1 MGSIKLT
8 QPLLK
13 LQSSLTQL
21 MIDAPFEY
29 FSFLDGLFEERYS
42 IRQVGIE
49 RQELQF
55 WRNNNLISLPES
67 PTEKREWVKVSFFQL
82 IWLKLIAEMRRLGM
96 PLETIKEVKKFFFSI
111 DDEIIDGLYKEL
123 LNNPIFHNLYEATG
137 LNAHEELRRN
147 ASNFKLALQEKLTH
161 FILLTIGLLDSNTPT
176 YLIIEP
182 GKDPE
187 LISLSDK
194 FLEEISLEKSF
205 LRKTSF
211 YTIYLNALFES
222 YFQSEKISEEDYQRT
237 FKLTKAE
244 RQIIQLLRKEGVKE
258 VRVRF
263 NQQRKK
269 GILTVE
275 IVENADLNTMKGKL
289 NGILEKGKFKQVIIQ
304 TEGNNLVFV
313 EQTTKLKIENE

>member
-1 MGSIKLT
+1 MKPNHTNLSPFNRK
-8 QPLLK
+8 
-13 LQSSLTQL
+13 SSLSQL
-21 MIDAPFEY
+21 ITDAPLEF

-55 WRNNNLISLPES
+55 WRNNNLVVLPES
-67 PTEKREWVKVSFFQL
+67 PSEKREWVKVSFFDL
-82 IWLKLIAEMRRLGM
+82 IWLKLIAEMRRLGI
-96 PLETIKEVKKFFFSI
+96 PFEIIKEVKKFFHSI
-111 DDEIIDGLYKEL
+111 DDDIIDLLYEQL
-123 LNNPIFHNLYEATG
+123 LTNPIFHNLYEVTG
-137 LNAHEELRRN
+137 LNAQEEIRKN
-147 ASNFKLALQEKLTH
+147 ASNFKLLIHEKLNH
-161 FILLTIGLLDSNTPT
+161 FILLTLGILDNNSPT

-182 GKDPE
+182 NKEPE
-187 LISLSDK
+187 LISLNKAILD
-194 FLEEISLEKSF
+194 EIDFEKLF
-205 LRKTSF
+205 LRKSSF
-211 YTIYLNALFES
+211 YTIYLNPLFDS
-222 YFQSEKISEEDYQRT
+222 YFQNEKISEEDYQRT

-289 NGILEKGKFKQVIIQ
+289 NGILEKGKFKQVVIQ

-313 EQTTKLKIENE
+313 EQTTKLKIEND

>member
-1 MGSIKLT
+1 MKPNHTNLSPFNRK
-8 QPLLK
+8 
-13 LQSSLTQL
+13 SSLSQL
-21 MIDAPFEY
+21 ITDAPLEF

-55 WRNNNLISLPES
+55 WRNNNLVVLPES
-67 PTEKREWVKVSFFQL
+67 PSEKREWVKVSFFDL
-82 IWLKLIAEMRRLGM
+82 IWLKLIAEMRRLGI
-96 PLETIKEVKKFFFSI
+96 PFEIIKEVKKFFHSI
-111 DDEIIDGLYKEL
+111 DDDIIDLLYEQL
-123 LNNPIFHNLYEATG
+123 LTNPIFHNLYEATG
-137 LNAHEELRRN
+137 LNAQEEIRKN
-147 ASNFKLALQEKLTH
+147 ASNFKLLIHEKLNH
-161 FILLTIGLLDSNTPT
+161 FILLTLGILDNNSPT

-182 GKDPE
+182 NKEPE
-187 LISLSDK
+187 LISLNKAILD
-194 FLEEISLEKSF
+194 EIDFEKLF
-205 LRKTSF
+205 LRKSSF
-211 YTIYLNALFES
+211 YTIYLNPLFDS
-222 YFQSEKISEEDYQRT
+222 YFQNEKISEEDYQRT

-289 NGILEKGKFKQVIIQ
+289 NGILEKGKFKQVVIQ

-313 EQTTKLKIENE
+313 EQTTKLKIEND

>member
-1 MGSIKLT
+1 MKPNHTNLSPFNRK
-8 QPLLK
+8 
-13 LQSSLTQL
+13 SSLSQL
-21 MIDAPFEY
+21 ITDAPLEF

-55 WRNNNLISLPES
+55 WRNNNLVVLPES
-67 PTEKREWVKVSFFQL
+67 PSEKREWVKVSFFDL
-82 IWLKLIAEMRRLGM
+82 IWLKLIAEMRRLGI
-96 PLETIKEVKKFFFSI
+96 PFEIIKEVKKFFHSI
-111 DDEIIDGLYKEL
+111 DDDIIDLLYEQL
-123 LNNPIFHNLYEATG
+123 LTNPIFHNLYEATG
-137 LNAHEELRRN
+137 LNAQEEIRKN
-147 ASNFKLALQEKLTH
+147 ASNFKLLIHEKLNH
-161 FILLTIGLLDSNTPT
+161 FILLTLGILDNNSPT

-182 GKDPE
+182 NKEPE
-187 LISLSDK
+187 LISLNKAILD
-194 FLEEISLEKSF
+194 EIDFEKLF
-205 LRKTSF
+205 LRKSSF
-211 YTIYLNALFES
+211 YTIYLNPLFDS
-222 YFQSEKISEEDYQRT
+222 YFQNEKISEEDYQRT

-275 IVENADLNTMKGKL
+275 IVENVDLNTMKGKL
-289 NGILEKGKFKQVIIQ
+289 NGILEKGKFKQVVIQ